1 MIPVANIWYML
12 AYAFDAV
19 DAAGMRD
26 MASEDFDGPVDLLA
40 AILARGLALQEK
52 RGLARGYVG
61 RTGELSTL
69 RGRVDVAATAR
80 GSARTRRQ
88 LVCDYDEFEEDVFL
102 NRAVKAACGVLLRS
116 DLPEARRRELRRL
129 LAPLGR
135 VAEVDPH
142 RIRWDE
148 ARLDRSTASYRL
160 LLAVSRLVI
169 EGALPDERGRGLRM
183 EGLTEPQLHAL
194 YERFLLRYF
203 QREHAERVSATA
215 PHVEWALDDGRPG
228 QMLPEMR
235 TDVTL
240 RGRGGGSLDGG
251 GLGAATVHELIID
264 AKWYEH
270 ATQERWS
277 KRTVHS
283 ANLYQIFTYV
293 KNEEACLAATGAP
306 HEVSGLLLYA
316 KTDEEAQPA
325 GDWLMS
331 GNRICART
339 LDLDCD
345 FAQVRAQ
352 LDAIVAEFFDQ

>member
-12 AYAFDAV
+12 AYAFDAL

-26 MASEDFDGPVDLLA
+26 LGSEDFDGPVDLLA

-52 RGLARGYVG
+52 RGLARGYVE
-61 RTGELSTL
+61 RTGELAVL

-80 GSARTRRQ
+80 GCAGTRRQ
-88 LVCDYDEFEEDVFL
+88 LVCTYDEFEEDVFL

-135 VAEVDPH
+135 VAEVDPR

-203 QREHAERVSATA
+203 QREHAERVLATA

-240 RGRGGGSLDGG
+240 RSRDGGSLGVP
-251 GLGAATVHELIID
+251 AVRELIID

-331 GNRICART
+331 GNRICARA

-345 FAQVRAQ
+345 FSQVRAQ